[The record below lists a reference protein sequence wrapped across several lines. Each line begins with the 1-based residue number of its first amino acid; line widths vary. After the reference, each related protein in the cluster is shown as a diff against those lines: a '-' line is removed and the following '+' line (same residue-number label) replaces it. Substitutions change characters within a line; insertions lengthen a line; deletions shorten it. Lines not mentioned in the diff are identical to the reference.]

1 MNNTSWTINPPVR
14 QIPWIVTLTVA
25 LVHLYFNG
33 VLLREA
39 ADTGNNDSAAAAAT
53 IIAADTKTPFLRN
66 MNKTTTTA
74 TTTTNNDAASQNNR
88 TSNNVA
94 SNNNTKKNNVAS
106 QNHSTNNNAA
116 SKPFGEKKQSKVR
129 AQYGI
134 NSTHMAMDG
143 AWVVGVSKMLGCP
156 DVDEEGI
163 ISDDPN
169 AYNYIP
175 NNETWNALY
184 RAYHAT
190 VDPNNEFLTATEYQ
204 NSWKVPIE
212 VKFQRPE
219 GRGVYA
225 KEFIPKGTL
234 VWSSTSR
241 NTATFLTSHDHR
253 EFIEYLIKD
262 PKTRHL
268 ACDVQMWIDVMSSGK
283 GGTNYICETFDEA
296 VLLNTAWDDNDS
308 HLINIEPQLMNIS
321 DDDPDYDENDCYG
334 NDHYFTVRDI
344 QAGEQFRIDYGMGW
358 DDDKERWEALGLNFP
373 TRNKV
378 VVTDDDAVGD
388 DAVDDDE

>member
-1 MNNTSWTINPPVR
+1 MRHGSRKKHKKSCPINPSVR
-14 QIPWIVTLTVA
+14 RIPGIVVLAVA

-39 ADTGNNDSAAAAAT
+39 ANTGNNDSAAA
-53 IIAADTKTPFLRN
+53 IINAADPNTKTPLLQN
-66 MNKTTTTA
+66 MKQTITTTS
-74 TTTTNNDAASQNNR
+74 TNS
-88 TSNNVA
+88 
-94 SNNNTKKNNVAS
+94 NVAS
-106 QNHSTNNNAA
+106 QNHSTNINAA
-116 SKPFGEKKQSKVR
+116 SASLVEEKQSRVR

-156 DVDEEGI
+156 DVDNNGI

-184 RAYHAT
+184 RAYHST
-190 VDPNNEFLTATEYQ
+190 VDPNNEILTATEYQ

-234 VWSSTSR
+234 VWSSTTR

-253 EFIEYLIKD
+253 EFIEYLIED

-268 ACDVQMWIDVMSSGK
+268 ACDVRMWIDVMSSSK
-283 GGTNYICETFDEA
+283 GETYYICETFDEA
-296 VLLNTAWDDNDS
+296 VLLNTVWDDDDS
-308 HLINIEPQLMNIS
+308 DLINIEPQPMNIS
-321 DDDPDYDENDCYG
+321 ADDPDYDENDCYG

-358 DDDKERWEALGLNFP
+358 DDDKERWEALGLKFP
-373 TRNKV
+373 RGRV
-378 VVTDDDAVGD
+378 VVTDDDAVDD
-388 DAVDDDE
+388 DAVDDVE

>member
-1 MNNTSWTINPPVR
+1 MNNTSWTINAPVR
-14 QIPWIVTLTVA
+14 QIPWIVMLTVA

-39 ADTGNNDSAAAAAT
+39 ADNGNHDSAEAT
-53 IIAADTKTPFLRN
+53 ITAADPNTKTPFLRN
-66 MNKTTTTA
+66 MNKTTTS
-74 TTTTNNDAASQNNR
+74 TNNDAASQNNT
-88 TSNNVA
+88 TSNVVA
-94 SNNNTKKNNVAS
+94 SKKNTTNSNAPS
-106 QNHSTNNNAA
+106 QNASTNNDAA
-116 SKPFGEKKQSKVR
+116 SISSGDQKQSKVR
-129 AQYGI
+129 AQYGV

-156 DVDEEGI
+156 DVDEDGI

-225 KEFIPKGTL
+225 KEFIPKDTL

-262 PKTRHL
+262 PKTRYL
-268 ACDVQMWIDVMSSGK
+268 ACDVQMWIDVMSSDEE
-283 GGTNYICETFDEA
+283 GTTYICETFDEA
-296 VLLNTAWDDNDS
+296 VLLNTVWDDNDNS
-308 HLINIEPQLMNIS
+308 DLINIEPRPMSLSADN
-321 DDDPDYDENDCYG
+321 PDYDENDCYG

-378 VVTDDDAVGD
+378 VVTDDDAV
-388 DAVDDDE
+388 DDDE